1 VVPIAVIGGLVF
13 FVAGAIQQL
22 GIVTATVINTGLL
35 TALYVVATPFAS
47 WAIDR
52 RRPPIFIW
60 IPVGLAL
67 LGVWGLSGGS
77 LGNLSRGDALVALA
91 AAIWGIQIVVTG
103 RAGEKAQPLTYT
115 FIQFVVVASIALSMA
130 AALEPISSRAV
141 FAAASSILYVGLLS
155 SALTFGL
162 MAVALQ
168 NISAP
173 RAAVLLS
180 SEVLFSAA
188 AGYVL
193 LDERLPPVG
202 WAGAAAILAAILLVR
217 ARGKQSR

>member
-1 VVPIAVIGGLVF
+1 
-13 FVAGAIQQL
+13 
-22 GIVTATVINTGLL
+22 
-35 TALYVVATPFAS
+35 
-47 WAIDR
+47 
-52 RRPPIFIW
+52 
-60 IPVGLAL
+60 
-67 LGVWGLSGGS
+67 
-77 LGNLSRGDALVALA
+77 
-91 AAIWGIQIVVTG
+91 
-103 RAGEKAQPLTYT
+103 
-115 FIQFVVVASIALSMA
+115 
-130 AALEPISSRAV
+130 
-141 FAAASSILYVGLLS
+141 
-155 SALTFGL
+155 

-193 LDERLPPVG
+193 LDERLPPAG